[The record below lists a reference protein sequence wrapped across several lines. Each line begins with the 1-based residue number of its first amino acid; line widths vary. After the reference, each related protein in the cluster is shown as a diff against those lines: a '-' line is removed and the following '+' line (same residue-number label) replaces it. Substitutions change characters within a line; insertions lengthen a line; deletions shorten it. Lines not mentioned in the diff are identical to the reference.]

1 MKFPLC
7 GFEHRDHR
15 EQKRV
20 ERERGR
26 GQAHR
31 GAAMT
36 QRAEPPCPIN
46 RELGQKVSRGSAET
60 RGSGNIKPAEEL
72 TVLDC

>member
-1 MKFPLC
+1 MALNTVTT
-7 GFEHRDHR
+7 EN
-15 EQKRV
+15 KRV

-31 GAAMT
+31 EAAMM
-36 QRAEPPCPIN
+36 QRAEPLCPIN
-46 RELGQKVSRGSAET
+46 KEIGQKVSCGSAET
-60 RGSGNIKPAEEL
+60 RGSGHIKSAEEL